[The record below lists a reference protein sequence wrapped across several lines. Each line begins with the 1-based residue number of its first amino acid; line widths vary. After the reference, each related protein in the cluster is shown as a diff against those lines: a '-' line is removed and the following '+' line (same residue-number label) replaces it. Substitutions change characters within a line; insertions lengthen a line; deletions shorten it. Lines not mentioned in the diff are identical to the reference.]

1 MGQPETT
8 SFTAPAAGIEEL
20 RMNSAQSS
28 SDDNYD
34 IAIIGMDGRF
44 PGARSPEE
52 FWRNLKNG
60 VETISFFSDDELEI
74 SPDSPILKNPA
85 FVKAG
90 GVLENIDLFD
100 ASFFNI
106 PAPEAE
112 WMDPQQRLF
121 LECAW
126 SAIENAGYNLQTYK
140 GLMAVYAGVNTN
152 YYLLTRLAQLSDAN
166 TPNLFQ
172 LMLANEKDFLA
183 TRVSYK
189 LNLQGESVTVQTS
202 CSTSLVAVH
211 MACQSLLSGQCDMA
225 LAGGVS
231 VRVPQKTGYMYTE
244 GMISS
249 PDGHCRAFD
258 SRAQG
263 TLPGSGLGVVVL
275 KLLGDALADGD
286 NIHAVIKGSAINN
299 DGRHKIGYTAPSIE
313 GQTKVIARAQAMAN
327 VKADTITFV
336 EAHGTG
342 TALGDPIEVEALTR
356 AFRQQ
361 TDKKG
366 FCALGAVKSNV
377 GHLDTAAGMAGLFK
391 MVLALKNKMIPPTVH
406 FEKPNP
412 AIDFANSP
420 FHINNTLQEWNAGLT
435 PRRGAVSSFG
445 IGGTNVHMILEE
457 SPGNSSEHTSRPN
470 QILTLSAKTPTALE
484 AMIRN
489 VANHLEEFP
498 DLNLADVAYT
508 LSVGRQAYRHKHFV
522 ITGNKKQAITALQ
535 SSRLST
541 STAVPEPDHAPAIV
555 FMFAGQGAQH
565 INMAK
570 ELYETEPLFRRHVD
584 SCVELA
590 KGKLQKD
597 LLSLLYPRQEQ
608 AEEAT
613 RLLAQPEFALPALF
627 TIEYAL
633 AKLWISWGVHPRA
646 MIGHSYGEYAAA
658 CLAGVFSLEQALGLV
673 IGRGRLMQTLS
684 PGAMTAVALSETE
697 IRKFLAGRLSIASI
711 NSEKSSVVSGPA
723 DEIVKLEQSL
733 DGNRIGYRRL
743 EVPYAYHSEL
753 VEPIV
758 AELSALIAGI
768 PRQPPAIPFISNLTG
783 TWIRPEEATDPGYW
797 AKQMRQ
803 PVRFAA
809 GLDVLDH
816 DLHPIFI
823 ELGPNQTLTK
833 AAKQHLGNSSL
844 VVPSLGRSQSRAADS
859 SVLLQT
865 LGQLWSAGVKIDWSE
880 FYSHE
885 RRRRVALPA
894 YPFERQRYWIETR
907 TPVAAES
914 NGHSRIVSVDETVSI
929 EHSPA
934 PAKSN
939 GRHPIQR
946 AGLLQ
951 EFVPPRNAVENT
963 LVEIWSDVLKLEG
976 IGIEDNF
983 FDLNGDSLIATQI
996 LARVKAAFSENL
1008 SLRDV
1013 LSHLTIAE
1021 FSQIVETRI
1030 QEIPKESDET
1040 LIRSVPRDIELP
1052 LSFSQER
1059 LWLIDHLISG
1069 SPMYNLTTAV
1079 RLAGALNVPALEQ
1092 SFSEVIRRH
1101 EILRTTFGQV
1111 DGRPIQVIGA
1121 AESLHLRLQD
1131 FSDFPE
1137 STREP
1142 EALRAVAE
1150 EPQKPF
1156 DLTNGPLIR
1165 ISLLRLAPDDH
1176 MLVIVLHHIVSDAWS
1191 SGLLI
1196 REVAVLYNAFC
1207 QGSSSPLSELPIQYA
1222 DFAYWQR
1229 SQEESMRDQLSYWK
1243 RQLKGAPP
1251 VLNLPSARP
1260 RPQRQ
1265 TFRGARQSFTWT
1277 ADLTASLKALSR
1289 HENVTLFMIL
1299 VAAFKTLCYRLT
1311 EQTDILIGVPIAGR
1325 SRAETEELIGCF
1337 INTLVLRTDLSG
1349 NPSFIDLLHQV
1360 RETTLGAYMH
1370 QELPF
1375 ELLVEALHL
1384 ERNVSYMPLVQ
1395 VLFDFINVPPADI
1408 PVLPGLSV
1416 RPLEGS
1422 LQTAKQ
1428 DLIVDIYEVD
1438 ERLCGS
1444 VEYNTDLFEAS
1455 AITSLLSSYET
1466 LLGNIVDQPNTR
1478 LLDLSLLTTEQI
1490 QQQLAEEIQ
1499 LKQIERERFIHI
1511 TPKTVVLGGAINQT

>member
-1 MGQPETT
+1 M
-8 SFTAPAAGIEEL
+8 S
-20 RMNSAQSS
+20 SAQFNP
-28 SDDNYD
+28 DDNYD

-44 PGARSPEE
+44 PGAQSPDE
-52 FWRNLKNG
+52 FWQNLKNG

-74 SPDSPILKNPA
+74 SPGSPILKDPA

-106 PAPEAE
+106 PAAEAE

-121 LECAW
+121 LECTW
-126 SAIENAGYNLQTYK
+126 SALENAGYNLETYK
-140 GLMAVYAGVNTN
+140 GLIAIYAGVNTN
-152 YYLLTRLAQLSDAN
+152 YYLLTRLGQLGDAN
-166 TPNLFQ
+166 SPNLFQ

-275 KLLGDALADGD
+275 KLLGDALRDGD
-286 NIHAVIKGSAINN
+286 NVHAVIKGSAINN
-299 DGRHKIGYTAPSIE
+299 DGRGKIGYTAPSIE
-313 GQTKVIARAQAMAN
+313 GQTRVIAKAQAMAN

-356 AFRQQ
+356 AFRQH
-361 TDKKG
+361 TNEKG
-366 FCALGAVKSNV
+366 FCVLGAVKSNV

-420 FHINNTLQEWNAGLT
+420 FHINNTLQEWKAGPT

-457 SPGNSSEHTSRPN
+457 SPGNISEPTNRPN

-484 AMIRN
+484 TMIGN
-489 VANHLEEFP
+489 LANHLEQFP
-498 DLNLADVAYT
+498 ELNLADVAYT
-508 LSVGRQAYRHKHFV
+508 LNVGRQAYRHRHAV
-522 ITGNKKQAITALQ
+522 IAGSQKDAITALQ
-535 SSRLST
+535 SSRPIATVLDQ
-541 STAVPEPDHAPAIV
+541 DHAPTIV

-570 ELYETEPLFRRHVD
+570 ELYETEPLFRHYVD
-584 SCVELA
+584 SCVDLS
-590 KGKLQKD
+590 KGKLKKD
-597 LLSLLYPRQEQ
+597 LLQLLYPDQEQ
-608 AEEAT
+608 AEEAA
-613 RLLAQPEFALPALF
+613 RLLTQPEFALSALF
-627 TIEYAL
+627 TVEYAL
-633 AKLWISWGVHPRA
+633 AKLWISWGVRPHA

-658 CLAGVFSLEQALGLV
+658 CLAGVFSLENALDLV
-673 IGRGRLMQTLS
+673 IGRGRLIRTLS
-684 PGAMTAVALSETE
+684 AGAMTAAALSESE
-697 IRKFLAGRLSIASI
+697 ITNFLEGRLSIASI
-711 NSEKSSVVSGPA
+711 NSETSCVVSGPP
-723 DEIVKLEQSL
+723 DEIVRLEDRLKES
-733 DGNRIGYRRL
+733 RIGYRRL

-753 VEPIV
+753 VEPIM
-758 AELSALIAGI
+758 AELSALIAEI
-768 PRQPPAIPFISNLTG
+768 PRQSPVIPFISNLTG

-803 PVRFAA
+803 TVRFAA
-809 GLDVLDH
+809 GLDVLAH
-816 DLHPIFI
+816 DSHPVFI
-823 ELGPNQTLTK
+823 EVSPNQTLTK
-833 AAKQHLGNSSL
+833 TAQQHLDRSSL
-844 VVPSLGRSQSRAADS
+844 VVPTLGRSQSRVSDS
-859 SVLLQT
+859 SVLLRS
-865 LGQLWSAGVKIDWSE
+865 LGQLWSAGVEIDWSE
-880 FYSHE
+880 FYGHE
-885 RRRRVALPA
+885 RRQRVVLPGYA
-894 YPFERQRYWIETR
+894 FERQRYWIETR
-907 TPVAAES
+907 SPVAAES
-914 NGHSRIVSVDETVSI
+914 TGHSRPVPADEAVSVGQAS
-929 EHSPA
+929 

-951 EFVPPRNAVENT
+951 DFVPPRNEIEST
-963 LVEIWSDVLKLEG
+963 LVEIWSDVLKIEG
-976 IGIEDNF
+976 IGIEDSF

-996 LARVKAAFSENL
+996 LSRVKAAFSEDL

-1013 LSHLTIAE
+1013 LTHLTIAE
-1021 FSQIVETRI
+1021 FSQIVATKI

-1040 LIRSVPRDIELP
+1040 LIQSIPRDIEIP

-1059 LWLIDHLISG
+1059 LWLVDQLSSG

-1079 RLAGALNVPALEQ
+1079 RLTGALNVPALEQ
-1092 SFSEVIRRH
+1092 SFSEVMRRH
-1101 EILRTTFGQV
+1101 EILRTTFGLA
-1111 DGRPIQVIGA
+1111 DGRPVQVIGP
-1121 AESLHLRLQD
+1121 AEALHLHPHD
-1131 FSDFPE
+1131 FSHFPE
-1137 STREP
+1137 GTRES
-1142 EALRAVAE
+1142 EALRAVSE
-1150 EPQKPF
+1150 ESQTPF
-1156 DLTNGPLIR
+1156 DLTNGPVIR
-1165 ISLLRLAPDDH
+1165 IRLLRLAPDDH
-1176 MLVIVLHHIVSDAWS
+1176 MLVVVLHHIVSDAWS
-1191 SGLLI
+1191 TGLLI
-1196 REVAVLYNAFC
+1196 REVVVLYNAFS
-1207 QGSSSPLSELPIQYA
+1207 QGNSSPLAELPIQYA

-1229 SQEESMRDQLSYWK
+1229 LQEEGMRDQLSYWK

-1260 RPQRQ
+1260 RPERQ
-1265 TFRGARQSFTWT
+1265 GFRGARHSFSLT
-1277 ADLTASLKALSR
+1277 ADLTDSLKALSR
-1289 HENVTLFMIL
+1289 QENVTLFMTL
-1299 VAAFKTLCYRLT
+1299 VAAFKTLVYRLT
-1311 EQTDILIGVPIAGR
+1311 EQRDILIGVPIAGR
-1325 SRAETEELIGCF
+1325 SRAETEGLIGCF

-1349 NPSFIDLLHQV
+1349 NPSFNEVLHRV

-1370 QELPF
+1370 QDLPF

-1384 ERNVSYMPLVQ
+1384 ERNLSYMPLVQ
-1395 VLFDFINVPPADI
+1395 VLFDFINISPPEI
-1408 PVLPGLSV
+1408 PQLPGLSA

-1428 DLIVDIYEVD
+1428 DLIIDIYEVD
-1438 ERLCGS
+1438 GTLSGS

-1455 AITSLLSSYET
+1455 SIANLLSSYET
-1466 LLGNIVDQPNTR
+1466 LLRNIVDQPNTR
-1478 LLDLSLLTTEQI
+1478 LLDLNLLTNEQI
-1490 QQQLAEEIQ
+1490 QQQLDEEMK
-1499 LKQIERERFIHI
+1499 LKQVEREKFMHI
-1511 TPKTVVLGGAINQT
+1511 TPKTVVLGGAINQA

>member
-1 MGQPETT
+1 M
-8 SFTAPAAGIEEL
+8 
-20 RMNSAQSS
+20 S

-52 FWRNLKNG
+52 FWQNLRNG

-74 SPDSPILKNPA
+74 SPDNPVLKNPA

-90 GVLENIDLFD
+90 GVLEDIDLFD

-106 PAPEAE
+106 PAAEAE

-140 GLMAVYAGVNTN
+140 GLIAVYAGVNTN
-152 YYLLTRLAQLSDAN
+152 YYLLTRLTQLGDA
-166 TPNLFQ
+166 NLFQ

-263 TLPGSGLGVVVL
+263 TLSGSGLGVVVL
-275 KLLGDALADGD
+275 KLLGDALNDGD

-299 DGRHKIGYTAPSIE
+299 DGRHKIGYTAPSID

-377 GHLDTAAGMAGLFK
+377 GHRDTAAGMAGLFK
-391 MVLALKNKMIPPTVH
+391 MVLSLKNKMIPPTVH

-420 FHINNTLQEWNAGLT
+420 FHVNNSLQEWKAS

-445 IGGTNVHMILEE
+445 IGGTNVHVILEE
-457 SPGNSSEHTSRPN
+457 SPVDNSEHTGRPN
-470 QILTLSAKTPTALE
+470 QILTLSAKTPAALE
-484 AMIRN
+484 TMIGN
-489 VANHLEEFP
+489 LANHLEQFP
-498 DLNLADVAYT
+498 DLSLADVAYT
-508 LSVGRQAYRHKHFV
+508 LNVGRQNYRHRHFV
-522 ITGNKKQAITALQ
+522 VTGNQEHAITALR
-535 SSRLST
+535 SSRRST
-541 STAVPEPDHAPAIV
+541 VTAQDHAPAIV

-565 INMAK
+565 VNMAK
-570 ELYETEPLFRRHVD
+570 ELYETEPIFRHHID
-584 SCVELA
+584 HCADLS
-590 KGKLQKD
+590 KGKLH
-597 LLSLLYPRQEQ
+597 LLSLLYPS
-608 AEEAT
+608 AEEAEEAAK
-613 RLLAQPEFALPALF
+613 LLVQPEYALPVLF
-627 TIEYAL
+627 TVQYAL
-633 AKLWISWGVHPRA
+633 AKLWMSWGVNPRA
-646 MIGHSYGEYAAA
+646 MIGHSYGEYTAA
-658 CLAGVFSLEQALGLV
+658 CLAGVFSLADALDLV

-684 PGAMTAVALSETE
+684 PGAMTAVASSEAETRTF
-697 IRKFLAGRLSIASI
+697 ITGRLSIASI
-711 NSEKSSVVSGPA
+711 NSGTSCVVSGPTN
-723 DEIVKLEQSL
+723 EIEKLEQSL
-733 DGNRIGYRRL
+733 NENRIGYRRL
-743 EVPYAYHSEL
+743 EVPFAYHSEL

-758 AELSALIAGI
+758 AELTALIAGI
-768 PRQPPAIPFISNLTG
+768 PRQASTIPFISNLTG
-783 TWIRPEEATDPGYW
+783 TWIRPDEAVDPGYW

-803 PVRFAA
+803 TVRFAA

-823 ELGPNQTLTK
+823 EVSPNQTLTK
-833 AAKQHLGNSSL
+833 TAKQHLDRSAV
-844 VVPSLGRSQSRAADS
+844 VVPSLGRAQSKVSDS

-865 LGQLWSAGVKIDWSE
+865 LGQLWSAGVEIDWSE
-880 FYSHE
+880 FYRHE
-885 RRRRVALPA
+885 RRQRVPLPT

-907 TPVAAES
+907 TPVAAQS
-914 NGHSRIVSVDETVSI
+914 NSRPVSVDEPVSI
-929 EHSPA
+929 EHTP
-934 PAKSN
+934 PKSN

-946 AGLLQ
+946 AGLSQ
-951 EFVPPRNAVENT
+951 EFVAPRNATENK
-963 LVEIWSDVLKLEG
+963 LVEIWGDVLKLEG

-983 FDLNGDSLIATQI
+983 FDLDGDSLIATQI
-996 LARVKAAFSENL
+996 LSRVKAAFSEDL

-1013 LSHLTIAE
+1013 LTHLTIAE
-1021 FSQIVETRI
+1021 FSQIVETKI
-1030 QEIPKESDET
+1030 QEIPTET
-1040 LIRSVPRDIELP
+1040 SIPSVPRDIELP

-1059 LWLIDHLISG
+1059 LWLLDHLISG

-1079 RLAGALNVPALEQ
+1079 RLTGDLNVTALER
-1092 SFSEVIRRH
+1092 SFTEVMRRH
-1101 EILRTTFGQV
+1101 EILRTTFDLVG
-1111 DGRPIQVIGA
+1111 GRPVQIIHA
-1121 AESLHLRLQD
+1121 AEPLHLHPQD
-1131 FSDFPE
+1131 F
-1137 STREP
+1137 TRES
-1142 EALRAVAE
+1142 EALRAVSE
-1150 EPQKPF
+1150 EFQKPF

-1165 ISLLRLAPDDH
+1165 IRLVRLAPDDH
-1176 MLVIVLHHIVSDAWS
+1176 MLVVVMHHIVSDAWS
-1191 SGLLI
+1191 TGLLI
-1196 REVAVLYNAFC
+1196 HEVATLYNAFS
-1207 QGSSSPLSELPIQYA
+1207 QGNSSPLSELPIQYA
-1222 DFAYWQR
+1222 DYAYWQR
-1229 SQEESMRDQLSYWK
+1229 QQKEGMRDQLSYWK

-1260 RPQRQ
+1260 RPGRQ
-1265 TFRGARQSFTWT
+1265 TFRGARHSFTWT
-1277 ADLTASLKALSR
+1277 ADLTGSLKALSR
-1289 HENVTLFMIL
+1289 QQNVTLFMIL
-1299 VAAFKTLCYRLT
+1299 VAAFKTLVYRLT

-1325 SRAETEELIGCF
+1325 SRAETESLIGCF

-1349 NPSFIDLLHQV
+1349 NPSFIELLQRV
-1360 RETTLGAYMH
+1360 REATLGAYQH
-1370 QELPF
+1370 QDLPF

-1384 ERNVSYMPLVQ
+1384 ERNLSYMPLVQ
-1395 VLFDFINVPPADI
+1395 VLFDFINIPPSEVPQ
-1408 PVLPGLSV
+1408 LPGLTA

-1428 DLIVDIYEVD
+1428 DLIIDIYEVD
-1438 ERLCGS
+1438 ERLSGS
-1444 VEYNTDLFEAS
+1444 VEYNTDLFEPS
-1455 AITSLLSSYET
+1455 AITGLMNSYET
-1466 LLGNIVDQPNTR
+1466 LLRNIVDQPDAR
-1478 LLDLSLLTTEQI
+1478 LLDLSLLTAEQI
-1490 QQQLAEEIQ
+1490 QRQLDEEKQ
-1499 LKQIERERFIHI
+1499 LKQIERERFMHI
-1511 TPKTVVLGGAINQT
+1511 TPKTVILGEAINQA

>member
-1 MGQPETT
+1 M
-8 SFTAPAAGIEEL
+8 SL
-20 RMNSAQSS
+20 
-28 SDDNYD
+28 DDNYD

-52 FWRNLKNG
+52 FWQNLRNG

-74 SPDSPILKNPA
+74 SPDSPVLQNPA

-106 PAPEAE
+106 PAAEAE

-140 GLMAVYAGVNTN
+140 GLIAVYAGVNTN
-152 YYLLTRLAQLSDAN
+152 YYLLTRLAQLGDA
-166 TPNLFQ
+166 NLFQ

-275 KLLGDALADGD
+275 KLLGDALNDGD
-286 NIHAVIKGSAINN
+286 NIHAIIKGSAINN
-299 DGRHKIGYTAPSIE
+299 DGRHKIGYTAPSID

-327 VKADTITFV
+327 VRADTITFV

-391 MVLALKNKMIPPTVH
+391 MVLSLKNKMIPPTVH

-420 FHINNTLQEWNAGLT
+420 FHVNNSLQEWNASL
-435 PRRGAVSSFG
+435 RRGAVSSFG

-457 SPGNSSEHTSRPN
+457 SPAADSEHTGRPN
-470 QILTLSAKTPTALE
+470 QILTLSAKTPAALQT
-484 AMIRN
+484 MIGN
-489 VANHLEEFP
+489 IANHLEAFP
-498 DLNLADVAYT
+498 DQNLADVAYT
-508 LSVGRQAYRHKHFV
+508 LNVGRQDYRHRRFV
-522 ITGNKKQAITALQ
+522 VAGSREHAITALR
-535 SSRLST
+535 SSRPS
-541 STAVPEPDHAPAIV
+541 AVLDRDHAPAVV

-570 ELYETEPLFRRHVD
+570 ELYETEPMFRHHVD
-584 SCVELA
+584 CCADLC
-590 KGKLQKD
+590 KGKSGKD
-597 LLSLLYPRQEQ
+597 LISLLYPTQ
-608 AEEAT
+608 EEADEAA
-613 RLLAQPEFALPALF
+613 RLLSQPEYALPALF

-633 AKLWISWGVHPRA
+633 AKLWMSWGVHPRA
-646 MIGHSYGEYAAA
+646 MIGHSYGEYTAA
-658 CLAGVFSLEQALGLV
+658 CLAGVFSLENALELV

-684 PGAMTAVALSETE
+684 PGAMTAVASSETE
-697 IRKFLAGRLSIASI
+697 TRTFLAGRLSIASV
-711 NSEKSSVVSGPA
+711 NSETSCVVSGPTN
-723 DEIVKLEQSL
+723 EIETLEQSL
-733 DGNRIGYRRL
+733 NENRIGYRRL
-743 EVPYAYHSEL
+743 EVPFAYHSEL
-753 VEPIV
+753 VDPIV
-758 AELSALIAGI
+758 AKLSALIAEI
-768 PRQPPAIPFISNLTG
+768 PRQVPTINFISNLTG
-783 TWIRPEEATDPGYW
+783 TWIRPEEAMDPGYW

-803 PVRFAA
+803 TVRFGA
-809 GLDVLDH
+809 GLDVLDR

-823 ELGPNQTLTK
+823 EVSPNQTLTK
-833 AAKQHLGNSSL
+833 SAKQHLDRSSM
-844 VVPSLGRSQSRAADS
+844 VVPSVGRSQSKASDT

-865 LGQLWSAGVKIDWSE
+865 LGQLWSAGVEIDWSE
-880 FYSHE
+880 FYRHE
-885 RRRRVALPA
+885 RRRRMPLPT

-907 TPVAAES
+907 NPVAARS
-914 NGHSRIVSVDETVSI
+914 NSPVDEVASI
-929 EHSPA
+929 EHAPA
-934 PAKSN
+934 PVKSN

-951 EFVPPRNAVENT
+951 DFVAPRNAVENT
-963 LVEIWSDVLKLEG
+963 LIEIWSDVLKLEG
-976 IGIEDNF
+976 VGIEDNF

-996 LARVKAAFSENL
+996 LSRVKAAFSDEL

-1013 LSHLTIAE
+1013 LTHLTIAE
-1021 FSQIVETRI
+1021 FSQIVETKT
-1030 QEIPKESDET
+1030 QETPKEA
-1040 LIRSVPRDIELP
+1040 LIPSVPRDIELP

-1059 LWLIDHLISG
+1059 LWLLDHLISG

-1079 RLAGALNVPALEQ
+1079 RLTGDLNVPALEQ

-1101 EILRTTFGQV
+1101 EILRTTFDLVNGGPVQ
-1111 DGRPIQVIGA
+1111 IIHA
-1121 AESLHLRLQD
+1121 AEPIHLLPQD
-1131 FSDFPE
+1131 FTQESD
-1137 STREP
+1137 
-1142 EALRAVAE
+1142 ALRAVSE
-1150 EPQKPF
+1150 ESQKPF

-1165 ISLLRLAPDDH
+1165 IRLVRLAPDDH
-1176 MLVIVLHHIVSDAWS
+1176 MLVVVTHHIVSDAWS
-1191 SGLLI
+1191 TGLLI
-1196 REVAVLYNAFC
+1196 REVVTLYNASS
-1207 QGSSSPLSELPIQYA
+1207 QGNSSPLSELPIQYA

-1229 SQEESMRDQLSYWK
+1229 QQEEGMRDHLSYWK
-1243 RQLKGAPP
+1243 RQLNGAPP

-1260 RPQRQ
+1260 RPERQ
-1265 TFRGARQSFTWT
+1265 TFRGARHSFTWSVE
-1277 ADLTASLKALSR
+1277 LTALLKALSR
-1289 HENVTLFMIL
+1289 QENVTLFMIL
-1299 VAAFKTLCYRLT
+1299 VAVFKTLVYRLT

-1349 NPSFIDLLHQV
+1349 NPSFIELLQRV
-1360 RETTLGAYMH
+1360 REATLGAYQH
-1370 QELPF
+1370 QDLPF

-1384 ERNVSYMPLVQ
+1384 ERNLSYMPLVQ
-1395 VLFDFINVPPADI
+1395 VLFDFINIPPSEI
-1408 PVLPGLSV
+1408 PPLPGLSA

-1428 DLIVDIYEVD
+1428 DLIIDIYEVD
-1438 ERLCGS
+1438 ERLSGS

-1455 AITSLLSSYET
+1455 AITGLLSSYET
-1466 LLGNIVDQPNTR
+1466 LLRNIVDQPDVR

-1490 QQQLAEEIQ
+1490 QRQLDEEKQ
-1499 LKQIERERFIHI
+1499 LKRIERERFMHI
-1511 TPKTVVLGGAINQT
+1511 TPKTVVVGEAINQA

>member
-1 MGQPETT
+1 M
-8 SFTAPAAGIEEL
+8 
-20 RMNSAQSS
+20 S

-52 FWRNLKNG
+52 FWRNLKDG

-74 SPDSPILKNPA
+74 SPESPVLKNPA

-90 GVLENIDLFD
+90 GVLENIDQFD

-106 PAPEAE
+106 PAAEAE

-126 SAIENAGYNLQTYK
+126 SAFENAGYNLQTYK
-140 GLMAVYAGVNTN
+140 GLIAVYAGVNTN
-152 YYLLTRLAQLSDAN
+152 YYLLTRLAQLNDVNS
-166 TPNLFQ
+166 PNLFQ

-249 PDGHCRAFD
+249 PDGHCRTFD

-275 KLLGDALADGD
+275 KLLGEALKDGD

-313 GQTKVIARAQAMAN
+313 GQTKVIAKAQAMAN

-366 FCALGAVKSNV
+366 FCALGAVKTNV

-391 MVLALKNKMIPPTVH
+391 VVLSLKNKLIPPTVH

-420 FHINNTLQEWNAGLT
+420 FRVNNTLQEWQAGVT

-445 IGGTNVHMILEE
+445 IGGTNVHAILEE
-457 SPGNSSEHTSRPN
+457 SPVNNSEGPSRPN
-470 QILTLSAKTPTALE
+470 QILTLSAKTPAALE
-484 AMIRN
+484 TMIAN
-489 VANHLEEFP
+489 LANHLEHFP

-508 LSVGRQAYRHKHFV
+508 RNVGRQAYRHRHFV
-522 ITGNKKQAITALQ
+522 VTGNQKHAITALQ
-535 SSRLST
+535 SSRTAST
-541 STAVPEPDHAPAIV
+541 VLDPDHAPAIV

-565 INMAK
+565 VNMAK
-570 ELYETEPLFRRHVD
+570 ELYETEPTFRRHVD
-584 SCVELA
+584 SCVDLA
-590 KGKLQKD
+590 KGKLKKD
-597 LLSLLYPRQEQ
+597 LLSLLYPSQDE
-608 AEEAT
+608 AEKAA
-613 RLLAQPEFALPALF
+613 RLLAQPEYALPALF
-627 TIEYAL
+627 TVEYAL
-633 AKLWISWGVHPRA
+633 AKLWMSWGVHPRA
-646 MIGHSYGEYAAA
+646 MIGHSYGEYTAA
-658 CLAGVFSLEQALGLV
+658 CLAGVFSLENALDLV

-684 PGAMTAVALSETE
+684 PGAMTAVASSQPE
-697 IRKFLAGRLSIASI
+697 ITKFVTGRLSIASI
-711 NSEKSSVVSGPA
+711 NSQTSCVISGPTN
-723 DEIVKLEQSL
+723 EIETLEERLNES
-733 DGNRIGYRRL
+733 RIGYRRL
-743 EVPYAYHSEL
+743 EVPFAYHSEL

-768 PRQPPAIPFISNLTG
+768 PRQAPVIPFISNLTG
-783 TWIRPEEATDPGYW
+783 TWIRPEEAVDAGYW
-797 AKQMRQ
+797 SKQMRQ
-803 PVRFAA
+803 TVRFAA

-816 DLHPIFI
+816 DLHPRFI
-823 ELGPNQTLTK
+823 EVSPNQTLTK
-833 AAKQHLGNSSL
+833 SAKQHLERSAV
-844 VVPSLGRSQSRAADS
+844 VVPSLGRAQSRASDS

-865 LGQLWSAGVKIDWSE
+865 VGQLWSAGVEIDWSE
-880 FYSHE
+880 FYRHE
-885 RRRRVALPA
+885 RRHRVPLPT

-907 TPVAAES
+907 TPVAVES
-914 NGHSRIVSVDETVSI
+914 NSPVVSADETVTI
-929 EHSPA
+929 ERAPA
-934 PAKSN
+934 PVKSN

-951 EFVPPRNAVENT
+951 DFVSPQNSIENT
-963 LVEIWSDVLKLEG
+963 LIEIWSDVLKLEG

-996 LARVKAAFSENL
+996 LSRVKTAFSEDL

-1013 LSHLTIAE
+1013 LTHLTIAE
-1021 FSQIVETRI
+1021 FSQMVETQI
-1030 QEIPKESDET
+1030 QGIPRET
-1040 LIRSVPRDIELP
+1040 LIPSIPRDIELP

-1059 LWLIDHLISG
+1059 LWLLDHLISG

-1079 RLAGALNVPALEQ
+1079 RLVGDLNVPALEQ
-1092 SFSEVIRRH
+1092 SFSEVLRRH
-1101 EILRTTFGQV
+1101 EILRTTFDLVGS
-1111 DGRPIQVIGA
+1111 RPVQVIHA
-1121 AESLHLRLQD
+1121 AEALHLHAQD
-1131 FSDFPE
+1131 F
-1137 STREP
+1137 TRES
-1142 EALRAVAE
+1142 EALRAASE
-1150 EPQKPF
+1150 ESQKPF

-1165 ISLLRLAPDDH
+1165 FSLIRLAPQDH
-1176 MLVIVLHHIVSDAWS
+1176 MLVVVTHHIVSDAWS
-1191 SGLLI
+1191 TGLLI
-1196 REVAVLYNAFC
+1196 SEVATLYNAFA
-1207 QGSSSPLSELPIQYA
+1207 QGNSSPLSELPLQYA

-1229 SQEESMRDQLSYWK
+1229 QQEEGMHDQLSYWK
-1243 RQLKGAPP
+1243 QQLKGAPP

-1265 TFRGARQSFTWT
+1265 TFRGARHSFTWT
-1277 ADLTASLKALSR
+1277 ADLTGSLKALSR
-1289 HENVTLFMIL
+1289 QVNVTFFMIL
-1299 VAAFKTLCYRLT
+1299 VAAFKTLVYRLT

-1325 SRAETEELIGCF
+1325 SRAETEGLIGCF

-1349 NPSFIDLLHQV
+1349 NPSFIELLQRV
-1360 RETTLGAYMH
+1360 REATLGAYQH
-1370 QELPF
+1370 QDLPF

-1384 ERNVSYMPLVQ
+1384 ERNLSYMPLVQ
-1395 VLFDFINVPPADI
+1395 VLFDFINIPPSEI
-1408 PVLPGLSV
+1408 PQLPGLTAS
-1416 RPLEGS
+1416 PLEGS
-1422 LQTAKQ
+1422 MQTAKQ
-1428 DLIVDIYEVD
+1428 DLIIDIYEVD
-1438 ERLCGS
+1438 ERLSGS
-1444 VEYNTDLFEAS
+1444 VEYNTDLFEPS
-1455 AITSLLSSYET
+1455 AITGLLSSYET
-1466 LLGNIVDQPNTR
+1466 LLRNIVDQPNTR
-1478 LLDLSLLTTEQI
+1478 LLDLNLLTTEQI
-1490 QQQLAEEIQ
+1490 QRQLDEEKH
-1499 LKQIERERFIHI
+1499 LKRIERERFMHI
-1511 TPKTVVLGGAINQT
+1511 TPKTVILGEAVNQNDFLQS

>member
-1 MGQPETT
+1 M
-8 SFTAPAAGIEEL
+8 SF
-20 RMNSAQSS
+20 
-28 SDDNYD
+28 DDNYD

-60 VETISFFSDDELEI
+60 VETISFFADHELDI
-74 SPDSPILKNPA
+74 SPGSPVLKNPA
-85 FVKAG
+85 FVKAA
-90 GVLENIDLFD
+90 GVLDDIDLFD

-106 PAPEAE
+106 PAAEAE

-140 GLMAVYAGVNTN
+140 GLIAVYAGVNTN
-152 YYLLTRLAQLSDAN
+152 YYLLTRLAQLNDA
-166 TPNLFQ
+166 NLFQ

-189 LNLQGESVTVQTS
+189 LDLQGESVTVQTS

-275 KLLGDALADGD
+275 KLLVEAINDGD

-299 DGRHKIGYTAPSIE
+299 DGRHKIGYTAPSID

-391 MVLALKNKMIPPTVH
+391 MVLSLKNKMIPPTVH
-406 FEKPNP
+406 FDKPNP

-420 FHINNTLQEWNAGLT
+420 FHVNNTLQEWNVS

-457 SPGNSSEHTSRPN
+457 SPYNNSEQTVRPN
-470 QILTLSAKTPTALE
+470 QILTLSAKTPAALE
-484 AMIRN
+484 TMIGN
-489 VANHLEEFP
+489 LADHLEQFP
-498 DLNLADVAYT
+498 DMNLADVAYT
-508 LSVGRQAYRHKHFV
+508 LNVGRQTYRHRHFV
-522 ITGNKKQAITALQ
+522 VTGNQPQAISALR

-541 STAVPEPDHAPAIV
+541 VAAPDHAPAIV

-570 ELYETEPLFRRHVD
+570 ELYETEPLFRHHID
-584 SCVELA
+584 SCADLS
-590 KGKLQKD
+590 KGKLH
-597 LLSLLYPRQEQ
+597 LLSLLYPNQEET
-608 AEEAT
+608 EEAAK
-613 RLLAQPEFALPALF
+613 LLAQPEYALPALF
-627 TIEYAL
+627 AVEYAL
-633 AKLWISWGVHPRA
+633 AKLWMSWGVHPRA
-646 MIGHSYGEYAAA
+646 MIGHSYGEYTAA
-658 CLAGVFSLEQALGLV
+658 CLAGVFSLENALDLV

-684 PGAMTAVALSETE
+684 PGAMTAVATSEAEVRMFVTS
-697 IRKFLAGRLSIASI
+697 RLSIASI
-711 NSEKSSVVSGPA
+711 NSASSCVISGPT
-723 DEIVKLEQSL
+723 DEIERLEQSL
-733 DGNRIGYRRL
+733 NKNRIGYRRL
-743 EVPYAYHSEL
+743 EVPFGYHSEL
-753 VEPIV
+753 VEPIMDQ
-758 AELSALIAGI
+758 LNALITGI
-768 PRQPPAIPFISNLTG
+768 PRQAPVIPFISNLTG
-783 TWIRPEEATDPGYW
+783 TWIRAEEAVDPGYW
-797 AKQMRQ
+797 ARQMRQ
-803 PVRFAA
+803 TVRFAA

-816 DLHPIFI
+816 DLHPIFV
-823 ELGPNQTLTK
+823 EVSPNQTLAK
-833 AAKQHLGNSSL
+833 SAKQHLDRGAV
-844 VVPSLGRSQSRAADS
+844 VVPSLGRVQSKASDTT
-859 SVLLQT
+859 VLLQT
-865 LGQLWSAGVKIDWSE
+865 LGQVWSAGVEIDWPE
-880 FYSHE
+880 FYRHE
-885 RRRRVALPA
+885 RRHRVALPT

-907 TPVAAES
+907 TPVAAQS
-914 NGHSRIVSVDETVSI
+914 NSRAVAVDEAVAI
-929 EHSPA
+929 EHARP
-934 PAKSN
+934 PLKSN

-946 AGLLQ
+946 AGLLPD
-951 EFVPPRNAVENT
+951 FVAPRNAIENT

-996 LARVKAAFSENL
+996 LSRVKAAFSGEL

-1013 LSHLTIAE
+1013 LTHLTIAGL
-1021 FSQIVETRI
+1021 SQVIETRI
-1030 QEIPKESDET
+1030 RETPKESS
-1040 LIRSVPRDIELP
+1040 IAPVPRDIELP

-1059 LWLIDHLISG
+1059 LWLLDQLISG

-1079 RLAGALNVPALEQ
+1079 RLKGDLNIAALEQ

-1101 EILRTTFGQV
+1101 EILRTTFDLV
-1111 DGRPIQVIGA
+1111 NGRPVQVIHPAGPVH
-1121 AESLHLRLQD
+1121 LHVQD
-1131 FSDFPE
+1131 FTHE
-1137 STREP
+1137 S
-1142 EALRAVAE
+1142 EALRAVSE
-1150 EPQKPF
+1150 ESQKPF
-1156 DLTNGPLIR
+1156 DLSNGPLIR
-1165 ISLLRLAPDDH
+1165 MRLVRVAPDED
-1176 MLVIVLHHIVSDAWS
+1176 MLVIVTHHIVSDAWS
-1191 SGLLI
+1191 TGLLT
-1196 REVAVLYNAFC
+1196 REVVTLYNAFSE
-1207 QGSSSPLSELPIQYA
+1207 GHSSPLSELPIQYG

-1229 SQEESMRDQLSYWK
+1229 RQEEGMREQLSYWK
-1243 RQLKGAPP
+1243 RQLNGAPP

-1260 RPQRQ
+1260 RPERQ
-1265 TFRGARQSFTWT
+1265 TFRGARHSFTWT
-1277 ADLTASLKALSR
+1277 AELTGSLKALSR
-1289 HENVTLFMIL
+1289 QENVTLFMIL
-1299 VAAFKTLCYRLT
+1299 IAAFKTLVYRMT

-1325 SRAETEELIGCF
+1325 SRAETEGLIGCF

-1349 NPSFIDLLHQV
+1349 NPSFFELLQRV
-1360 RETTLGAYMH
+1360 REATLGAYQH
-1370 QELPF
+1370 QDLPF
-1375 ELLVEALHL
+1375 ELLVESLHL
-1384 ERNVSYMPLVQ
+1384 DRNLSYMPLVQ
-1395 VLFDFINVPPADI
+1395 VLFDFINIPPSEI
-1408 PVLPGLSV
+1408 PQLPNLTVSA
-1416 RPLEGS
+1416 LEGS
-1422 LQTAKQ
+1422 MQTAKQ
-1428 DLIVDIYEVD
+1428 DLVIDIYEVD
-1438 ERLCGS
+1438 ERLSGS
-1444 VEYNTDLFEAS
+1444 VEYNTDLFERS
-1455 AITSLLSSYET
+1455 AIAGLMDSYET
-1466 LLGNIVDQPNTR
+1466 LLRNIVDRPDAR
-1478 LLDLSLLTTEQI
+1478 LLDLNLLSPEQI
-1490 QQQLAEEIQ
+1490 QRQLDEEKQ
-1499 LKQIERERFIHI
+1499 LKRIERERFMQI
-1511 TPKTVVLGGAINQT
+1511 TPKTVVFGEAINQAS